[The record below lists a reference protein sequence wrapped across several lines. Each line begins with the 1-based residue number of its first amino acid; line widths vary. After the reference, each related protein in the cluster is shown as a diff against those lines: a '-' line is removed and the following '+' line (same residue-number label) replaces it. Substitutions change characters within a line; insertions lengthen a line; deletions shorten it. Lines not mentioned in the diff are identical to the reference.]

1 MVRILDS
8 AAGAKFP
15 HRAGPGVRESRREK
29 ENDAMHKIALVT
41 LTGLLVALPAA
52 AGVTYTSTMH
62 TEGARG
68 ADMTDMTVKVQVSG
82 DKARGDIEQSKSP
95 FFGAGSYEITRDGG
109 GTILLVNPK
118 EKTYFDA
125 TSMLRGAMGAMSAM
139 GGMMKMEVSDL
150 AIEKLLEED
159 GGTVAGLPT
168 THYRFKTK
176 YTMAMKMAF
185 VNNVSHIET
194 VEDMWATTALS
205 EAGMGLTQGRGMKF
219 GNESFD
225 KLIEAEKGKMKGF
238 PLKVVSLTTTES
250 KGKVDK
256 RTMTREVVDLKTGV
270 TVPDSAFTIPAGYEE
285 RSPMPGFPGSNN

>member
-1 MVRILDS
+1 
-8 AAGAKFP
+8 
-15 HRAGPGVRESRREK
+15 
-29 ENDAMHKIALVT
+29 MHKLALVT
-41 LTGLLVALPAA
+41 LAGLLVALPAT

-95 FFGAGSYEITRDGG
+95 FFAAGSYQITRDGG

-118 EKTYFDA
+118 EKTFFDA

-150 AIEKLLEED
+150 TIETLLEED
-159 GGTVAGLPT
+159 GGTVAGMPT
-168 THYRFKTK
+168 THYRFKTR

-194 VEDMWATTALS
+194 VEDMWATTALN

-225 KLIEAEKGKMKGF
+225 KLIEAQKGKVKGF
-238 PLKVVSLTTTES
+238 PLKVVSVITTES
-250 KGKVDK
+250 KGKVDT
-256 RTMTREVVDLKTGV
+256 RTMTREVRDLQTGV
-270 TVPDSAFTIPAGYEE
+270 AVPDSAFTIPPGYEE
-285 RSPMPGFPGSNN
+285 RSPMPAGFPGSSN